1 RRTGPTGGDSR
12 EGRPAAAPHDPID
25 LIAVKECTASSALCC
40 NAFGQHFND
49 GIELCARKLAI
60 RVSPAYQFI
69 QFVLAPRFACRRRN
83 DLLGKHIE
91 RPRRNVQGV
100 ERAGADRMNE
110 CGAFDE
116 LIACRCEYPS
126 LRKTIR

>member
-1 RRTGPTGGDSR
+1 MPSDS
-12 EGRPAAAPHDPID
+12 ISM
-25 LIAVKECTASSALCC
+25 TAS
-40 NAFGQHFND
+40 N
-49 GIELCARKLAI
+49 CARGSS
-60 RVSPAYQFI
+60 RYEFM

-116 LIACRCEYPS
+116 FIACRCEYPS
-126 LRKTIR
+126 FRNTIRVHSMSRAADTLQCNCNRPR